1 MPVGAVSGM
10 YVVVIQWF
18 SHVQVGVYVSGAIGS
33 DGVTVVHELLV
44 LSVLAR
50 IRLNGRPHPVVVAV
64 FLFLSFLLL
73 VVTGGGVVV
82 FGAALVGAAVP
93 VPDPFPVFSLMIC
106 LASCK
111 GTIGVVWSLSSWMTF
126 SFLFA
131 LAVGIGSSS
140 DDDGTTCCVDCSR

>member
-1 MPVGAVSGM
+1 MSVSAVSGV

-18 SHVQVGVYVSGAIGS
+18 SYVRVGVYVSGAVGFV
-33 DGVTVVHELLV
+33 GVSVVHELLA

-50 IRLNGRPHPVVVAV
+50 IRLNGRPRPVVVAV
-64 FLFLSFLLL
+64 FLFLSYLFL
-73 VVTGGGVVV
+73 VVTGGGVMV
-82 FGAALVGAAVP
+82 FGAALAGAAVP

-111 GTIGVVWSLSSWMTF
+111 GTVGVDWSLSSWMTF